1 MHRPSSGVISISPT
15 ASESHRDCATN
26 LATNSHFQAHNP
38 SLLVSCMINQLSL
51 VYSQAFRVFETVL
64 QDYEKQKS
72 IALVKYLL
80 TEQLQNFD
88 SVESVFA

>member
-1 MHRPSSGVISISPT
+1 
-15 ASESHRDCATN
+15 
-26 LATNSHFQAHNP
+26 
-38 SLLVSCMINQLSL
+38 MINQLSL